1 MQSVNLIK
9 SNAFNPVESHERS
22 EYKLKFKDTSW
33 DFQKAFTKYSNHGF
47 HTYPAMMIPQI
58 AKRLIETYGK
68 NAKVILDPFM
78 GSGTALLEATL
89 HDNFKKA
96 YGIDINPL
104 ALLISKV
111 KTTPI
116 EPKLLAEE
124 HKKLITNC
132 LEDKKS
138 VNFKQKGI
146 EKPHFTNI
154 DFWFKPQVI
163 IDLTIIKNNVNLVE
177 NQDIKDFFLVAFSET
192 VRNASNTRNNEYK
205 LYRLSEPMLKKHNPD
220 TIGLFKEKAKE
231 NVISMKEY
239 YRNYNQNCKVKILAE
254 DTRHKTSIQE
264 QEVDLIITSPPYG
277 DSRTTVAYGQFSR
290 LSLQWLGLNSKDVL
304 NIDRTSLGGIPTKD
318 LNNNLDS
325 FILQETLNKIAAN
338 DPIRARDVLSFYED
352 FDKCVQELHRVTKQ
366 GAFLCFVVGNRT
378 VKGVQIPTDEII
390 LELFQSRNHYKYHNT
405 FIRNIPHKRMPKL
418 NSPTNISG
426 NHAMTMNEEWIVI
439 LEKQ

>member
-1 MQSVNLIK
+1 MQSINLTK
-9 SNAFNPVESHERS
+9 G
-22 EYKLKFKDTSW
+22 KKFKDTSW
-33 DFQKAFTKYSNHGF
+33 DFKTAFTKYSNHGF

-58 AKRLIETYGK
+58 TKRLIEMYGK
-68 NAKVILDPFM
+68 NAKVLLDPFM

-124 HKKLITNC
+124 YKNLMARC
-132 LEDKKS
+132 LEDKKD
-138 VNFKQKGI
+138 VNFKQKTI
-146 EKPHFTNI
+146 EKPFFTNI
-154 DFWFKPQVI
+154 DFWFKPKVTT
-163 IDLTIIKNNVNLVE
+163 DLTIIKNSIE
-177 NQDIKDFFLVAFSET
+177 KIKNKDVKNFFLAAFSET

-205 LYRLSEPMLKKHNPD
+205 LYRMNESTLKKHNPD
-220 TIGLFKEKAKE
+220 TINLFREKAKE
-231 NVISMKEY
+231 NISSMKEY
-239 YRNYNQNCKVKILAE
+239 YENYNKNCKVNILSE
-254 DTRHKTSIQE
+254 DTRHKTSIQDK
-264 QEVDLIITSPPYG
+264 EVDLIVTSPPYG

-304 NIDRTSLGGIPTKD
+304 NIDRVSLGGIPTKD
-318 LNNNLDS
+318 LKNELKS
-325 FILQETLNKIAAN
+325 STLQETLQKIADN

-352 FDKCVQELHRVTKQ
+352 FDKCVQELHRVTKP

-390 LELFQSRNHYKYHNT
+390 LELFQSRNHYKHHNT

>member
-1 MQSVNLIK
+1 MQSINLTK
-9 SNAFNPVESHERS
+9 
-22 EYKLKFKDTSW
+22 KFKDTSW

-58 AKRLIETYGK
+58 TKRLIEMYGNK
-68 NAKVILDPFM
+68 AKVLLDPFM

-116 EPKLLAEE
+116 EPKLLEKE
-124 HKKLITNC
+124 YKNLIENC
-132 LEDKKS
+132 QEDKKDI
-138 VNFKQKGI
+138 NFRQKTI
-146 EKPHFTNI
+146 EKPNFTNI
-154 DFWFKPQVI
+154 DFWFKPKVI
-163 IDLTIIKNNVNLVE
+163 TDLAIIKKNIDQIE
-177 NQDIKDFFLVAFSET
+177 NKDVKNFFLVAFSET

-205 LYRLSEPMLKKHNPD
+205 LYRMNESMLKKHNPD
-220 TIGLFKEKAKE
+220 TINLFKEKAEE
-231 NVISMKEY
+231 NMESMKEY
-239 YRNYNQNCKVKILAE
+239 YENYNENCKVHILSE
-254 DTRHKTSIQE
+254 DTRHKTSIQD
-264 QEVDLIITSPPYG
+264 QEVDLIVTSPPYG

-304 NIDRTSLGGIPTKD
+304 NIDRISLGGIPTKD
-318 LNNNLDS
+318 LNNNLKS
-325 FILQETLNKIAAN
+325 QTLQETLQKIADN

-366 GAFLCFVVGNRT
+366 GAFICFVVGNRT

-390 LELFQSRNHYKYHNT
+390 LELFQSRNHYKHHNT